1 MRDFEHDEIFRPEKN
16 TGKKMNA
23 LADLLISLFS
33 YGEVS
38 AFLLLLKTR
47 NSSLLTG
54 RLICLS

>member
-1 MRDFEHDEIFRPEKN
+1 MRDFEHNEIFRPEKN

-23 LADLLISLFS
+23 LADLSLLS

-38 AFLLLLKTR
+38 AFLVLLKTR
-47 NSSLLTG
+47 NSRLLTG

>member
-23 LADLLISLFS
+23 LADLLISLLS

-38 AFLLLLKTR
+38 PFLL
-47 NSSLLTG
+47 
-54 RLICLS
+54 C

>member
-16 TGKKMNA
+16 TGNKMNA
-23 LADLLISLFS
+23 LADLLISLLS